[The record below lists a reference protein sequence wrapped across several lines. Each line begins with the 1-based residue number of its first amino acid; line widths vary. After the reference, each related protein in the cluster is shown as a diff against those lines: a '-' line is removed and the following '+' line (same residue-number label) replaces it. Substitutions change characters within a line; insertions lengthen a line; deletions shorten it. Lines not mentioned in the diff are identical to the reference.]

1 MKKLN
6 CCLSQKEL
14 GILAEPKAKTGKVL
28 PQETVTTV
36 KDFYTN
42 DEYSRMCPGKKQSVT
57 VKINDKK
64 EKSQK
69 RLHCLIIRELYL

>member
-6 CCLSQKEL
+6 CCLWQKEL

-28 PQETVTTV
+28 PHETVTTA

-69 RLHCLIIRELYL
+69 HLHCLIIRELYL